1 MESNRREAMGVI
13 GAAAVAATVAGAT
26 AASAQAARTLGS
38 KEKTLFWVASTTP
51 CDKNLKVDLGAMK
64 EQMQWFKH
72 QGADG
77 VVVLGTTGEYPS
89 FSVAERKT
97 VMEVAGKNKDGMNII
112 LSPGHAEFP
121 RDDRTRQACGRSWC
135 RWSAG
140 HPALL
145 LQEAADRRPGAVLL
159 ACCSMRCRRR
169 LAVNLYHIP
178 GTSAVPISTDLLNAL
193 KHYPNL
199 AGIKDSNNDMPEY
212 VEFVKNFPDLN
223 MRTGIGG
230 GGRLEY
236 ALDHGMGA
244 ILADGNLFTKQYA
257 EVFAAFRAGKDYH
270 APLAKLRDQEKLLHD
285 GDVGFLWPDEIRA
298 EPADGHTPDLS
309 ASAESG
315 CHRGPEGGDPARPGA
330 DQGNGLTL
338 ISDGRK
344 ATAFFRALCPVGF
357 GTR

>member
-1 MESNRREAMGVI
+1 MRTNRREALGVI
-13 GAAAVAATVAGAT
+13 GAAAAAASLAGAT

-38 KEKTLFWVASTTP
+38 KDKTLFWVASLTP
-51 CDKNLKVDLGAMK
+51 CDKNLKIDLGAMK
-64 EQMQWFKH
+64 AQMEWFKH

-89 FSVAERKT
+89 FSVAERKQ
-97 VMEVAGKNKDGMNII
+97 VMEVAGKNKAGMNII
-112 LSPGHAEFP
+112 LSPGTPNFPETIELSKHA
-121 RDDRTRQACGRSWC
+121 
-135 RWSAG
+135 AG
-140 HPALL
+140 HGADGLL
-145 LQEAADRRPGAVLL
+145 VIPPFYFKKPPTDGLVKYYSLLFDAVP
-159 ACCSMRCRRR
+159 ST

-178 GTSAVPISTDLLNAL
+178 GTSAVPVSTELLNAL

-212 VEFVKNFPDLN
+212 VEFVKNFPELN

-270 APLAKLRDQEKLLHD
+270 APLNKLRDQEKLLRD
-285 GDVGFLWPDEIRA
+285 GDVNSYGPMKYALSLQMGSRQTYQRPPSLDVTDDQKAVIQRGLAQIR
-298 EPADGHTPDLS
+298 EMG
-309 ASAESG
+309 
-315 CHRGPEGGDPARPGA
+315 
-330 DQGNGLTL
+330 
-338 ISDGRK
+338 
-344 ATAFFRALCPVGF
+344 
-357 GTR
+357 

>member
-13 GAAAVAATVAGAT
+13 GAAAVAATVAGTT
-26 AASAQAARTLGS
+26 AAGAQTARTLGS

-51 CDKNLKVDLGAMK
+51 CDKTLKVDLGAMK

-97 VMEVAGKNKDGMNII
+97 VMEVAGKNRDGMNII
-112 LSPGHAEFP
+112 LSPGTPNFP
-121 RDDRTRQACGRSWC
+121 ETIELAK
-135 RWSAG
+135 
-140 HPALL
+140 H
-145 LQEAADRRPGAVLL
+145 AADHGAEGLL
-159 ACCSMRCRRR
+159 VIPPFYYKKPPTEGLVRYYSLLFDAVPST

-285 GDVGFLWPDEIRA
+285 GDVGSYGPMKYA
-298 EPADGHTPDLS
+298 LS
-309 ASAESG
+309 L
-315 CHRGPEGGDPARPGA
+315 
-330 DQGNGLTL
+330 QM
-338 ISDGRK
+338 
-344 ATAFFRALCPVGF
+344 
-357 GTR
+357 GTRQTYQRPPNLDVTEDQKAAIQRGLAQIKEMG

>member
-13 GAAAVAATVAGAT
+13 GAAAVAAMVAGTT
-26 AASAQAARTLGS
+26 AAGAQTARTLGS

-89 FSVAERKT
+89 FSVAERKA
-97 VMEVAGKNKDGMNII
+97 VMEVAGKNRDGMNII
-112 LSPGHAEFP
+112 LSPGTPNFP
-121 RDDRTRQACGRSWC
+121 ETIELAK
-135 RWSAG
+135 
-140 HPALL
+140 H
-145 LQEAADRRPGAVLL
+145 AADHGAEGLL
-159 ACCSMRCRRR
+159 VIPPFYYKKPPTEGLVRYYSLLFDAVPST

-212 VEFVKNFPDLN
+212 VEFVENFPDLN

-285 GDVGFLWPDEIRA
+285 GDVGSYGPMKYA
-298 EPADGHTPDLS
+298 LS
-309 ASAESG
+309 L
-315 CHRGPEGGDPARPGA
+315 
-330 DQGNGLTL
+330 QM
-338 ISDGRK
+338 
-344 ATAFFRALCPVGF
+344 
-357 GTR
+357 GTRQTYQRPPNLDVTEEQKAVIQRGLAQIKEMG